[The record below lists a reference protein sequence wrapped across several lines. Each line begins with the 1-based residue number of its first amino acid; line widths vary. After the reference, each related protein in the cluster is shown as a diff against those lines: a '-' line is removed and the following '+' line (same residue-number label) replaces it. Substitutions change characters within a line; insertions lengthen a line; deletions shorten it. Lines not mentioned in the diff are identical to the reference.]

1 MQFKVEQLEIP
12 AGSQLL
18 IHDVDWE
25 TFDKWLDDTMET
37 RRLPRIN
44 YSQGWLEL
52 MVPGIEHEND
62 KRIIGNLVEALLEA
76 MDIEFCA
83 AGSTTLR
90 SSKTQKAVE
99 ADDCFYIQHEKA
111 VRGKKAI
118 HLDFDPPP
126 DLAIEIDITSRT
138 HFDNYE
144 KLGVPELWRFNGKE
158 LTILLLENGNYV
170 ESEISRQFPKLP
182 IKQIIPD
189 YLEKSKQDGRN
200 KTMKAFRQWLAIN
213 LSHSLILKKL

>member
-25 TFDKWLDDTMET
+25 TFDKWLDETMDT

-44 YSQGWLEL
+44 YSQGWLEF
-52 MVPGIEHEND
+52 MVPGFEHEDD
-62 KRIIGNLVEALLEA
+62 KKIIGNLVEVILEE
-76 MDIEFCA
+76 MDIEFRGLA
-83 AGSTTLR
+83 STTLR
-90 SSKTQKAVE
+90 SSNAQKAVE
-99 ADDCFYIQHEKA
+99 ADECFYIQYEKA
-111 VRGKKAI
+111 IRGKKKI

-126 DLAIEIDITSRT
+126 DLAIEIDITHRS
-138 HFDNYE
+138 HFDSYE

-158 LTILLLENGNYV
+158 LMILILENGSYS
-170 ESEISRQFPKLP
+170 ESQISRQFPNLS

-200 KTMKAFRQWLAIN
+200 KTIKAFRHWLRTV
-213 LSHSLILKKL
+213 LIQQSGLIQ